1 MANLPENFSNPFYK
15 ANSRASKI
23 TLTISP
29 RYVSFSSGAYIAMD
43 YAHDIYIATEE
54 NMKNTVFIFK
64 ADENDKGTFHVWNTK
79 QDKPA
84 KIVRPAIAKQ
94 VAELLGLDNS
104 ETTWRIPGI
113 YNEKNDCLIFK
124 GKDAREAV
132 ELKQKPRK

>member
-1 MANLPENFSNPFYK
+1 MAKLPENFNNPFYK
-15 ANSRASKI
+15 ANPRESKI

-29 RYVSFSSGAYIAMD
+29 RYISFSTGAYLAMN
-43 YAHDIYIATEE
+43 YAHDIYIATEK
-54 NMKNTVFIFK
+54 NVKNTVFIFK

-104 ETTWRIPGI
+104 KTTWRIPGI
-113 YNEKNDCLIFK
+113 YDEKNDCLIFD
-124 GKDAREAV
+124 GKKAIK
-132 ELKQKPRK
+132 LKQKPLK